1 MSRTIRGK
9 WRSRNK
15 EENIWDQDWE
25 GWSEDNGWEL
35 QGEEERNGDRTLEG
49 NVNKS
54 IFHLPSFTYPGQV
67 SDCDTSACELP
78 TS

>member
-1 MSRTIRGK
+1 MEIKKQGRKHLGSGL
-9 WRSRNK
+9 
-15 EENIWDQDWE
+15 D

-78 TS
+78 SS